1 MKKYIY
7 RMLICLMAAF
17 ALFAVNAAAEE
28 TNACGDALTWAY
40 ADGTL
45 TISGNGPMYDYEEGA
60 APWAAYKD
68 QITKVVFSGNVTTV
82 GSYAFKDYD
91 AITDVDFGSAMHTLG
106 ANSFAQCDGLTSVS
120 LPVTFRIFGE
130 QSLYSC
136 KNLKAI
142 HCYGPFP
149 SFKLNCLWDS
159 YVTIYYPASSPWS
172 VDLIAQLEEAF
183 HGRIEFLDSDGNDH
197 YTPEETTEATTQ
209 PTTEATTAPTTAPS
223 TAPTTEPTTT
233 PTTAPTTA
241 PTTEATTAPTEQT
254 TFPYTFPTDPTEPEK
269 HSGSGVGLALIG
281 FTLALVGLGI
291 LIFRPKKK
299 KGRYSR

>member
-1 MKKYIY
+1 MKKYIF
-7 RMLICLMAAF
+7 RMFICLLAIS

-45 TISGNGPMYDYEEGA
+45 TVSGNGPMYDYEEGA

-106 ANSFAQCDGLTSVS
+106 ANSFAQCDGLTSIS
-120 LPVTFRIFGE
+120 LPATFRIFGE

-159 YVTIYYPASSPWS
+159 YVTI
-172 VDLIAQLEEAF
+172 
-183 HGRIEFLDSDGNDH
+183 
-197 YTPEETTEATTQ
+197 
-209 PTTEATTAPTTAPS
+209 
-223 TAPTTEPTTT
+223 
-233 PTTAPTTA
+233 
-241 PTTEATTAPTEQT
+241 
-254 TFPYTFPTDPTEPEK
+254 
-269 HSGSGVGLALIG
+269 
-281 FTLALVGLGI
+281 
-291 LIFRPKKK
+291 
-299 KGRYSR
+299 

>member
-1 MKKYIY
+1 MKKYIF
-7 RMLICLMAAF
+7 RMFICLLAIS

-68 QITKVVFSGNVTTV
+68 QVTKVVFSGNVTTV

-106 ANSFAQCDGLTSVS
+106 ANSFAQCDGLTSIS
-120 LPVTFRIFGE
+120 LPATFRIFGE

-159 YVTIYYPASSPWS
+159 YVTIYYPSSSPWS

-209 PTTEATTAPTTAPS
+209 PTTEATTAPTTPL
-223 TAPTTEPTTT
+223 PR
-233 PTTAPTTA
+233 
-241 PTTEATTAPTEQT
+241 
-254 TFPYTFPTDPTEPEK
+254 
-269 HSGSGVGLALIG
+269 G
-281 FTLALVGLGI
+281 FVPLKPG
-291 LIFRPKKK
+291 
-299 KGRYSR
+299 Y